1 MSRPNSWEL
10 FIAVVFIVV
19 GVLLLAGNLGLI
31 LFNWNILWAL
41 VLVSFGIWLIW
52 RAMQPSTFSP
62 SYSNAS
68 YGFGDYRPDLSGKE
82 IKRESFSHGLGNI
95 VLDLTHATIP
105 DGQNS
110 MRALH
115 GLGDL
120 RVIVPRDLA
129 VNVKASAGMG
139 EVRVFG
145 ERADG
150 IAPHLEFRSDDYAT
164 AVRKLDIEAS
174 AGLGDVRVLRA
185 G

>member
-1 MSRPNSWEL
+1 MSRANSWEL
-10 FIAVVFIVV
+10 FIAIVFIVV
-19 GVLLLAGNLGLI
+19 GALMLAGNLGLI

-52 RAMQPSTFSP
+52 RAMRPSSYMP

-82 IKRESFSHGLGNI
+82 IRRESFSHGLGSV
-95 VLDLTHATIP
+95 VLDLTRATIP

-110 MRALH
+110 MRASH

-129 VNVKASAGMG
+129 VSVKASAGMG

-164 AVRKLDIEAS
+164 TTRRLDIEAS

>member
-1 MSRPNSWEL
+1 MARLNSWEL
-10 FIAVVFIVV
+10 FIAIVFIVV
-19 GVLLLAGNLGLI
+19 GILLLAGNLGLI

-41 VLVSFGIWLIW
+41 ILVSFGVWMIW
-52 RAMQPSTFSP
+52 RATRPSSYSSTFA
-62 SYSNAS
+62 NAS

-82 IKRESFSHGLGNI
+82 IRREIFSHGLGSV
-95 VLDLTHATIP
+95 VLDLTRATIP

-110 MRALH
+110 MRASH

-129 VNVKASAGMG
+129 VSVKASAGMG

-150 IAPHLEFRSDDYAT
+150 IAPHLEFRSDDYMTAT
-164 AVRKLDIEAS
+164 RKLDIDAS
-174 AGLGDVRVLRA
+174 AGLGDVRVIRA

>member
-1 MSRPNSWEL
+1 MSRANSWEL
-10 FIAVVFIVV
+10 FIAIVFIVV
-19 GVLLLAGNLGLI
+19 GVLMLAGNLGLI

-52 RAMQPSTFSP
+52 RAMHPSSYTP
-62 SYSNAS
+62 SYSNAC
-68 YGFGDYRPDLSGKE
+68 YGFDDYHPDLTGKE
-82 IKRESFSHGLGNI
+82 IKRENFSHGLGNI
-95 VLDLTHATIP
+95 VLDLTRATIP

-110 MRALH
+110 MRASH

-129 VNVKASAGMG
+129 VSVKASAGMG

-164 AVRKLDIEAS
+164 ATRKLDIDAS